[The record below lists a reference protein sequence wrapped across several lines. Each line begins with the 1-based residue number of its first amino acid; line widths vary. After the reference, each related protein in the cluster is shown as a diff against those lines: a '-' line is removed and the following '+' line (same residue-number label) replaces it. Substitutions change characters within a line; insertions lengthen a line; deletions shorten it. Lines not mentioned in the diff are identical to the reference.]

1 VSDLGQLDLE
11 ARLTRLETMDRA
23 ALIAAWSK
31 CYGAPP
37 PPKTSKQLMIKA
49 IAHRWQEEALGGLSP
64 NARKALHKIACGG
77 SGSSMPSLTPI
88 APVKPGT
95 RFMREW
101 RGRRIEVTVD
111 TGGKFLWE
119 GGTYPSLSTI
129 AREVTNTRRNGPAFF
144 GLREG

>member
-1 VSDLGQLDLE
+1 
-11 ARLTRLETMDRA
+11 MDRA
-23 ALIAAWSK
+23 ALTDAWSE
-31 CYGAPP
+31 CYRAPP

-49 IAHRWQEEALGGLSP
+49 IAYRWQEEALGGLSA
-64 NARKALHKIACGG
+64 NARRALHKIACGG
-77 SGSSMPSLTPI
+77 SGSSMPSLAPI

-111 TGGKFLWE
+111 GGGKFLWE
-119 GGTYPSLSTI
+119 GSTYLSLSAI